1 MSLCPCSACGRHVK
15 ECAPVCP
22 FCGSAFV
29 VAKVQCA
36 EPSARVAAAAAIGA
50 AVVLAGCT
58 SAASSGGYGGSC
70 AASCYTPPQDASMN
84 RADVSVGT
92 GDSGEPDS
100 GTAQDAGTEAGSDA
114 EASDADDA
122 GEGGE

>member
-1 MSLCPCSACGRHVK
+1 
-15 ECAPVCP
+15 
-22 FCGSAFV
+22 
-29 VAKVQCA
+29 
-36 EPSARVAAAAAIGA
+36 
-50 AVVLAGCT
+50 
-58 SAASSGGYGGSC
+58 
-70 AASCYTPPQDASMN
+70 MN